1 MKTIFR
7 LIVRLGII
15 AIILVGI
22 QKVLTT
28 PRYLQAIMPYV
39 NQVEELLEKKTNSVK
54 YTLENGEQKSKVQ
67 TDNVKYDNNRWPNST
82 ATVYID
88 IDDSTLY
95 NAFVS
100 AIKQW
105 NNTGA
110 FTFKIV
116 NDKKDADIVGKL
128 MENNDGTAGTTDTT
142 TDEQTKRI
150 IKATVYL
157 NRYYLESA
165 TYGYSEQRI
174 INTAEHELGH
184 AIGLDH
190 TDEVSVMQPAG
201 SYYTIQPRDVDV
213 VKKLYQEN

>member
-15 AIILVGI
+15 AVILVGI

-39 NQVEELLEKKTNSVK
+39 NQVEELLGKKTN
-54 YTLENGEQKSKVQ
+54 YTLESGEQKNKVQ
-67 TDNVKYDNNRWPNST
+67 TDNVKYDNNRWPNNT

-116 NDKKDADIVGKL
+116 NDKKDADI
-128 MENNDGTAGTTDTT
+128 
-142 TDEQTKRI
+142 
-150 IKATVYL
+150 
-157 NRYYLESA
+157 
-165 TYGYSEQRI
+165 
-174 INTAEHELGH
+174 
-184 AIGLDH
+184 
-190 TDEVSVMQPAG
+190 
-201 SYYTIQPRDVDV
+201 
-213 VKKLYQEN
+213 

>member
-1 MKTIFR
+1 
-7 LIVRLGII
+7 
-15 AIILVGI
+15 
-22 QKVLTT
+22 
-28 PRYLQAIMPYV
+28 MPYV
-39 NQVEELLEKKTNSVK
+39 NQVEELLGKKTN
-54 YTLENGEQKSKVQ
+54 YTLENGEQKNKVQ
-67 TDNVKYDNNRWPNST
+67 TDNVKYDNNRWPNNT

-128 MENNDGTAGTTDTT
+128 MENDDGTAGTTDTT

>member
-1 MKTIFR
+1 VKTIFR

-15 AIILVGI
+15 AVILVGI

-39 NQVEELLEKKTNSVK
+39 NQVEELLGKKTN
-54 YTLENGEQKSKVQ
+54 YTLESGEQKNKVQ
-67 TDNVKYDNNRWPNST
+67 TDNVKYDNNRWPNNT

-128 MENNDGTAGTTDTT
+128 MENDDGTAGTTDTT

-190 TDEVSVMQPAG
+190 TNEVSVMQPAG

>member
-15 AIILVGI
+15 AVILVGI

-39 NQVEELLEKKTNSVK
+39 NQVEELLGKKTN
-54 YTLENGEQKSKVQ
+54 YTLESGEQKNKVQ
-67 TDNVKYDNNRWPNST
+67 TDNVKYDNNRWPNNT

-128 MENNDGTAGTTDTT
+128 MENDDGTAGTTDTT

-174 INTAEHELGH
+174 VNTAEHELGH

-190 TDEVSVMQPAG
+190 TDEVSVMQPAE

>member
-15 AIILVGI
+15 AVILVGI

-39 NQVEELLEKKTNSVK
+39 NQVEELLGKKTNSAK
-54 YTLENGEQKSKVQ
+54 YTLESGEQKNKVQ
-67 TDNVKYDNNRWPNST
+67 TDNVKYDNNRWPNNT

-128 MENNDGTAGTTDTT
+128 MENDDGTAGTTDTT

-174 INTAEHELGH
+174 VNTAEHELGH

>member
-15 AIILVGI
+15 AVILVGI

-39 NQVEELLEKKTNSVK
+39 NQVEELLEKKTNSAK

-116 NDKKDADIVGKL
+116 NVKTFCIP
-128 MENNDGTAGTTDTT
+128 T
-142 TDEQTKRI
+142 RI
-150 IKATVYL
+150 IAIIPSLTI
-157 NRYYLESA
+157 NRKIVFTLS
-165 TYGYSEQRI
+165 
-174 INTAEHELGH
+174 H
-184 AIGLDH
+184 
-190 TDEVSVMQPAG
+190 P
-201 SYYTIQPRDVDV
+201 
-213 VKKLYQEN
+213 